1 MNVHT
6 NVVGLTVFHSHSVT
20 VAFVITTA
28 TYSKEVRLG
37 THSGVIRNRV
47 KGNIVGRILHSEE
60 LSPTW
65 TPGLYCHGD
74 NDGYNQS

>member
-1 MNVHT
+1 MDIHT
-6 NVVGLTVFHSHSVT
+6 NVVGLTVFHGHGVA
-20 VAFVITTA
+20 VAFIVAA
-28 TYSKEVRLG
+28 TDPKEVRLG